1 MTSEITPD
9 QVAALFGRSES
20 DFTVPQV
27 AALRKVSES
36 TVYRDI
42 SNGKMESY
50 RLGERGIRIPPAAVV
65 KSLTSGAGE
74 DDMSTAEFKAG

>member
-9 QVAALFGRSES
+9 QVAALFGRNES

-42 SNGKMESY
+42 QLGKMECY
-50 RLGERGIRIPPAAVV
+50 RLGERGIRISPQAVV
-65 KSLTSGAGE
+65 KSLTAGGSS
-74 DDMSTAEFKAG
+74 DDTELLTKTA

>member
-1 MTSEITPD
+1 MSTEITPD
-9 QVAALFGRSES
+9 QVAALFGRGET

-42 SNGKMESY
+42 STGKMDAY
-50 RLGERGIRIPPAAVV
+50 RLGERGIRITPEAVV
-65 KSLTSGAGE
+65 KSLTSNGTAG
-74 DDMSTAEFKAG
+74 DNDVMTKVR